1 MVERSRQSPS
11 LAASV
16 VMVAL
21 LVLLAAPP
29 QARAGG
35 QGQGLPD
42 PDFVTSFDP
51 DFVFGAMNTSQVGAP
66 APRWVRRDAP
76 ATACSD
82 PQLGLPDPFGR
93 LTVVDGVG
101 STDVCIP
108 DFVPGA
114 SLPGKVR
121 ATSVSGDE
129 VLVDEGDPST
139 TDDDVFQRQVSL
151 TLTLSVVLT
160 GGEVQVQSLVVPPS
174 TFTRRASDNTFLSR
188 PPLVQEV
195 GWFDGGAL
203 CSGGLVLDAAGVQ
216 RISVERIA
224 AGSSQTGDFPSIGVN
239 GLNRA
244 ALVALGQKELPALL
258 CQPNGAGACTFT
270 PALVFVD
277 PDGTLSEPTN
287 EIHSGDGKS
296 AECDVTLRFAK
307 PAGADPGQCE
317 ADLGVC
323 RDDLAECLANP
334 PLADADGD
342 GEADATDRCA
352 GTPAGEAVDDAGC
365 SAGQFCAQF
374 DVQTTDGRK
383 SCRRADWRND
393 EPSESQQDGDCR
405 VAKDVG
411 TKRERCVPA
420 P

>member
-29 QARAGG
+29 HSRAGG

-42 PDFVTSFDP
+42 PDFVTSFEP
-51 DFVFGAMNTSQVGAP
+51 DFVFQAMNTSQVGAP
-66 APRWVRRDAP
+66 APRWVLRDAP
-76 ATACSD
+76 TTVCGD

-244 ALVALGQKELPALL
+244 ALVALGQKELPSLL
-258 CQPNGAGACTFT
+258 CKPDTGGKCTFT
-270 PALVFVD
+270 PSVVFVD
-277 PDGTLSEPTN
+277 GDGTLSEPENQTVT
-287 EIHSGDGKS
+287 GDV
-296 AECDVTLRFAK
+296 AECDVTIRYSN
-307 PAGADPGQCE
+307 PAGADPGACE
-317 ADLGVC
+317 TELGVC
-323 RDDLAECLANP
+323 RSDLAECLANP
-334 PLADADGD
+334 PISDADGD
-342 GEADATDRCA
+342 GEADATDRCV
-352 GTPAGEAVDDAGC
+352 GTPAGAAVDDAGC
-365 SAGQFCAQF
+365 SLGQFCAQF
-374 DVQTTDGRK
+374 DPQTSDGK
-383 SCRRADWRND
+383 KACKRADWRND
-393 EPSESQQDGDCR
+393 EPADPDGDCR
-405 VAKDVG
+405 VAKDPR
-411 TKRERCVPA
+411 TRSEHCVPA